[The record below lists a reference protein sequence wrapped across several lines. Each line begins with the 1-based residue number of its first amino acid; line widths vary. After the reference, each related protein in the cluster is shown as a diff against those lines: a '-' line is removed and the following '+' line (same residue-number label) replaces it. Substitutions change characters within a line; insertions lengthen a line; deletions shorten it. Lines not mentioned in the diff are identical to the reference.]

1 MKSKK
6 QNKKELLV
14 TFLFIFFFSIIAA
27 MYAKWKQIGTPFVP
41 ETILY
46 FCTVFLISICSGLLA
61 VRLLRYIETKTNLVK
76 QVIPAILGF
85 YVGVY
90 VISYLSITSGVFVW
104 FLIKGRSLEE
114 FFLHLLKYELK
125 PNTPTGNLMIWLLLA
140 TLMFFYVLWKRAMER
155 EQKLKEEKLL
165 YQYETLKQQVNPHFL
180 FNSLNTLSSL
190 INTFPVVAETF
201 TNKLSSIYRYILENS
216 ESDKISIQYEISFV
230 MEYFYLYKI
239 RDEGKINLHI
249 NLNDYDQCE
258 VVPVS
263 LQILVENAL
272 KHNLT
277 TREKP
282 LHIYICREEKYIIVK
297 NNLQKMTTLVCSS
310 KIGLKNLAER
320 IKLITGKKLLV
331 NETADEFIVK
341 MPII

>member
-1 MKSKK
+1 MKSQK
-6 QNKKELLV
+6 QNKKELIF
-14 TFLFIFFFSIIAA
+14 TFLFIFLCSIGAA
-27 MYAKWKQIGTPFVP
+27 MYAKWKQTGTPFVP

-46 FCTVFLISICSGLLA
+46 FCTVFLVSICTWLMA

-76 QVIPAILGF
+76 QVIPALLGF

-90 VISYLSITSGVFVW
+90 IISYLSITLGVFVW
-104 FLIKGRSLEE
+104 FLVKGRSLVE
-114 FFLHLLKYELK
+114 FFPHLFKYELK

-155 EQKLKEEKLL
+155 EQKLREEKLL

-190 INTFPVVAETF
+190 INTFPVVAESF
-201 TNKLSSIYRYILENS
+201 TNKLSLIYRYILENS
-216 ESDKISIQYEISFV
+216 GSDKISLQNEISFV
-230 MEYFYLYKI
+230 TNYFYLYKI
-239 RDEGKINLHI
+239 RDEDKINLHI
-249 NLNDYDQCE
+249 DLKNCDQCE

-263 LQILVENAL
+263 LQVLVENAL
-272 KHNLT
+272 KHNMA
-277 TREKP
+277 TREKQ
-282 LHIYICREEKYIIVK
+282 LNIDIYCEEKYIVVK
-297 NNLQKMTTLVCSS
+297 NNLQKMTTLVDSS
-310 KIGLKNLAER
+310 KIGLKNLSER
-320 IKLITGKKLLV
+320 IKLITGMELLV